1 MFLPEEFRHQQ
12 LLEKMQRRK
21 KRLGKKDE
29 EDRDEPSIKDIK
41 IYGASNTAKQK
52 TRFV

>member
-1 MFLPEEFRHQQ
+1 M
-12 LLEKMQRRK
+12 LEKMQRRK

-29 EDRDEPSIKDIK
+29 EDRDEPRSKNTK
-41 IYGASNTAKQK
+41 GRASNTAKLK